1 MPKNYAAI
9 EKEFDKRFGEDY
21 FHCCGSRR
29 YCTSEGDIDT
39 TEIKQ
44 FLKSSIQTALEAAR
58 LERQDDGTNK
68 TIMNTYKVTYRLV
81 YPDCDLD
88 KLDDAY
94 VLANDFEEA
103 ERKVEKYY
111 KEDCETAYV
120 QKIEKLDA
128 DIIV

>member
-1 MPKNYAAI
+1 
-9 EKEFDKRFGEDY
+9 
-21 FHCCGSRR
+21 
-29 YCTSEGDIDT
+29 
-39 TEIKQ
+39 
-44 FLKSSIQTALEAAR
+44 
-58 LERQDDGTNK
+58 
-68 TIMNTYKVTYRLV
+68 MNTYKVTYRLV